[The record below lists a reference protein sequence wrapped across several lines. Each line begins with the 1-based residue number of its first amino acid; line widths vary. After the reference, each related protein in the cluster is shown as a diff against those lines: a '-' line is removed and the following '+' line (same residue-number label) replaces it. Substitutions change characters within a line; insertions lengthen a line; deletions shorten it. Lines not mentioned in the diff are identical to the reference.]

1 MLSSLGNRIRII
13 RKANRLNQNEF
24 SNLIGIS
31 QATLSELEKDKY
43 NPSVDTIISIY
54 KIFKTNLSWLIL
66 GESFKE
72 ENNEHTI
79 DLFQT
84 VINEKELKLI
94 ELFNKL
100 SESDMDELMLFMEL
114 KIARYHQ

>member
-1 MLSSLGNRIRII
+1 MQSSIGDRIRII
-13 RKANRLNQNEF
+13 RKTNRLNQNEF
-24 SNLIGIS
+24 SNIIGIS

-43 NPSVDTIISIY
+43 NPSIDTILSIY
-54 KIFKTNLSWLIL
+54 RVFKTNLSWLIL
-66 GESFKE
+66 GSTVKE

-84 VINEKELKLI
+84 VINEKELKLN

-100 SESDMDELMLFMEL
+100 VKDWEISQITL
-114 KIARYHQ
+114 AT